1 MELKSNNPAGTSL
14 EPGAFYLIG
23 ESDVPSEF
31 ADLTLDS
38 NLSLG
43 NASTGVDGV
52 RLINCLGAIEDTLLY
67 GDLMAIPDDG
77 EGLLDDQGGESFAIF
92 PDSGLTVGRTP
103 DGVDTD
109 FNTSDFSTNLTP
121 TPRAPNA
128 SPGDGED
135 TGPGTDPEIPTK
147 GCGRS
152 PDAEGEPSKC
162 SHVSD
167 VSPLMWMTALV
178 ILLRRRD

>member
-1 MELKSNNPAGTSL
+1 M

-43 NASTGVDGV
+43 NASTGVDGI

-67 GDLMAIPDDG
+67 GDLMAIPDEG
-77 EGLLDDQGGESFAIF
+77 EGLLDDQGGETFAIF

-121 TPRAPNA
+121 TP
-128 SPGDGED
+128 
-135 TGPGTDPEIPTK
+135 
-147 GCGRS
+147 
-152 PDAEGEPSKC
+152 
-162 SHVSD
+162 
-167 VSPLMWMTALV
+167 LV
-178 ILLRRRD
+178 RPMHHRGW

>member
-1 MELKSNNPAGTSL
+1 MKLLLVRGTLKATIPAGTSL

-52 RLINCLGAIEDTLLY
+52 RLINCLGGIEDTLLY
-67 GDLMAIPDDG
+67 GDLLAIPDAA

-92 PDSGLTVGRTP
+92 PDSGKTVGRTP

-121 TPRAPNA
+121 TPKAPKCIAWRRWGYRTWNR
-128 SPGDGED
+128 SRD
-135 TGPGTDPEIPTK
+135 THK
-147 GCGRS
+147 G
-152 PDAEGEPSKC
+152 
-162 SHVSD
+162 
-167 VSPLMWMTALV
+167 MQ
-178 ILLRRRD
+178 